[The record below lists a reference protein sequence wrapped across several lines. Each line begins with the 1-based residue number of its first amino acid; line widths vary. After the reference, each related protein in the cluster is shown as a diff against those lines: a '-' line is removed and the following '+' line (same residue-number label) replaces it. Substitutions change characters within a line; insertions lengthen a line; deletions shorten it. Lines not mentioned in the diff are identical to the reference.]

1 MRVDERDSRTARGI
15 RRACAVWY
23 RTLLLAYPRAFR
35 LEHGTEAAELFGEAC
50 EDSWRTDGARALMR
64 RLLRSF
70 VEVPRGALA
79 ERQAESRTARLLPPA
94 PVAVFGALGGD
105 FKQAVRS
112 FRKRPLVSAT
122 IVVTLALGIGA
133 NTAMF
138 SVVDATLLR
147 PLPYVHADRVVY
159 LQIRT
164 AGSGGA
170 QDPTIRQLNEWAADL
185 HGFER
190 TVARAWQSVP
200 LAGDGP
206 ATRVRVL
213 NVTPGYLEAMGSRP
227 ILGRWLRA
235 DDGEI
240 GATPV
245 VVLSETLWKTRYAAS
260 RDIVGRLIGVDGA
273 DHLVVGVV
281 PDLASDVPGLRFR
294 LYRPLPTSGPAAAS
308 VSLRAVAWLKPGV
321 SIDAARAEFQAVV
334 ATHNPGTGLT
344 GDVVT
349 PRNLFRDV
357 PELRDPQLALMGAVF
372 LLLLIAGVNVAN
384 LQLAASQTR
393 RGELAVRRALGA
405 SRWRVARLLLVESM
419 LLALAGCGLG
429 LLVAQSSVLL
439 FTALDPGAQLQ
450 TQLETIRLD
459 GVVLGY
465 AIGIA
470 LVTGVAFGVL
480 PALRGS
486 ATPPQSILRETDQ
499 RTMSR
504 LRHLP
509 GVFVAAQVALSVVLL
524 VSAGLVVRTFLQMR
538 YAETGFDGDHVLTV
552 RIALPNARYPNAA
565 RQDAFFDTLLSRA
578 ARLPGV
584 TGATIGY
591 GATPPTDFVTIN
603 GDLQVE
609 GRDRQPLDYRV
620 PLSFVRPEYFKVM
633 GIPILAGTGLR
644 GSDMRPAGPDV
655 AVPTVVSQSF
665 ARRFWLDGQP
675 IGATFA
681 IAGPR
686 RVQRYR
692 IVGVAGDIGRA
703 VLAPGCTDCD
713 WQLYA
718 PLLANRQYTDVLLRV
733 ADGAPLPVG
742 SLQRLLTEID
752 PQVPADDSLQS
763 AAASLYEF
771 IRAPRFR
778 AAVFGSFAALA
789 LALVGVGLFAVIS
802 HSVSRRTREM
812 GIRLALG
819 ARRGQVR
826 GLVMRQ
832 GLAPAFMGLG
842 AGLLIS
848 LALTRTLRSFLF
860 GVSPTDPA
868 TLLAISV
875 LLLVVAGGAL
885 LAPALRATRVNPV
898 QALRSE

>member
-1 MRVDERDSRTARGI
+1 MSLDERSPPAGRWVRRG
-15 RRACAVWY
+15 CAAWY
-23 RTLLLAYPRAFR
+23 RALLLAYPRAFR
-35 LEHGTEAAELFGEAC
+35 LEHGDEAAEVFGEAC
-50 EDSWRTDGARALMR
+50 QDGWRTDGARALLR
-64 RLLRSF
+64 RLLRSL
-70 VEVPRGALA
+70 VDVPRGALA
-79 ERQAESRTARLLPPA
+79 EHRAVSRTDPPLRREA
-94 PVAVFGALGGD
+94 IAVFAAAGGD
-105 FKQAVRS
+105 FRQAVRS

-122 IVVTLALGIGA
+122 IVATLALGIGA

-147 PLPYVHADRVVY
+147 PLPYVHPDRVVY
-159 LQIRT
+159 LQIQA
-164 AGSGGA
+164 AGSDRPR
-170 QDPTIRQLNEWAADL
+170 DPTIQQLQDWIPDL

-190 TVARAWQSVP
+190 IEARAWESVL

-213 NVTPGYLEAMGSRP
+213 DATPGYLDAMGSRP

-235 DDGEI
+235 DDGAT

-245 VVLSETLWKTRYAAS
+245 VVLSETLWKIRYAGS
-260 RDIVGRLIGVDGA
+260 RDIVGRPIGIDGVE
-273 DHLVVGVV
+273 HLVVGVV
-281 PDLASDVPGLRFR
+281 PNLASDVPGLRFR
-294 LYRPLPTSGPAAAS
+294 LYQPLPTSGPAAGS
-308 VSLRAVAWLKPGV
+308 VSLRAVAWLKRGV
-321 SIDAARAEFQAVV
+321 SIEAARAEFQAVV
-334 ATHNPGTGLT
+334 AAHSPGTGLA

-349 PRNLFRDV
+349 PRNLFRHV

-384 LQLAASQTR
+384 LQLAAGQAR

-405 SRWRVARLLLVESM
+405 SRWRVARLLLVESV

-439 FTALDPGAQLQ
+439 FTALDPGVQLQ

-459 GVVLGY
+459 GMVLGY

-486 ATPPQSILRETDQ
+486 ATPPQAALRDTDQ

-509 GVFVAAQVALSVVLL
+509 GVFVAAQVALSIVLL
-524 VSAGLVVRTFLQMR
+524 VSAGLVVRTFVQMR
-538 YAETGFDGDHVLTV
+538 YAETGFDGDQVLTV
-552 RIALPNARYPNAA
+552 RIALPKAHYPTTA
-565 RQDAFFDTLLSRA
+565 RQDAFFDTLLGRA
-578 ARLPGV
+578 AHLPGV

-591 GATPPTDFVTIN
+591 GATPPTDFVAV
-603 GDLQVE
+603 GDLQIE
-609 GRDRQPLDYRV
+609 GRDRQPLEYSV
-620 PLSFVRPEYFKVM
+620 PLSFVRPEYFDVM

-644 GSDMRPAGPDV
+644 EPDMRPAGPEA
-655 AVPTVVSQSF
+655 AVPTVVSRSF
-665 ARRFWLDGQP
+665 ARRFWPDGQP
-675 IGATFA
+675 IGVTFA
-681 IAGPR
+681 IVGSR

-703 VLAPGCTDCD
+703 VLAPACTDCD

-718 PLLANRQYTDVLLRV
+718 PLLTSRQYTDVLLRV
-733 ADGAPLPVG
+733 ADGAPLPAG
-742 SLQRLLTEID
+742 SLRRLVTEID

-763 AAASLYEF
+763 AAASLYEY
-771 IRAPRFR
+771 IRGERFR
-778 AAVFGSFAALA
+778 AAVFGAFAALA
-789 LALVGVGLFAVIS
+789 LVLVGVGLFAVIS

-819 ARRGQVR
+819 AQRGQVR
-826 GLVMRQ
+826 RLVMREGLGPTVAGLGI
-832 GLAPAFMGLG
+832 GLAA
-842 AGLLIS
+842 S

-868 TLLAISV
+868 TLAAISV
-875 LLLVVAGGAL
+875 LLLAVAGGAL
-885 LAPALRATRVNPV
+885 LAPALRATRVDPV